1 MIRKQQQLMK
11 VLTVGVFDYFHY
23 GHLKLFERARALGD
37 YLIVAVQQDEEI
49 HKTKPDAKIMY
60 TTAQRMEMV
69 GALRYVDAVIPYD
82 QVDNTIQTVD
92 FDIFAIGADQQH
104 AGFQRAKQWC
114 LDHGKQVILLERT
127 PNICSSDIK
136 KQIAPK

>member
-1 MIRKQQQLMK
+1 MK
-11 VLTVGVFDYFHY
+11 VLTFGVFDYFHY
-23 GHLKLFERARALGD
+23 GHLKLFEHAKALGD
-37 YLIVAVQQDEEI
+37 YLTVAIQVDEEI

-60 TTAQRMEMV
+60 STQQRMEMV

-82 QVDNTIQTVD
+82 QVDNTIKTVE

-104 AGFQRAKQWC
+104 AGFQRAMQWC
-114 LDHGKQVILLERT
+114 RENGKQVILMERT

-136 KQIAPK
+136 KQLDKK

>member
-1 MIRKQQQLMK
+1 MK

-23 GHLKLFERARALGD
+23 GHLKLFERAKALGD
-37 YLIVAVQQDEEI
+37 YLIVAVQEDAQI
-49 HKTKPDAKIMY
+49 HKTKPEAKVMY

-69 GALRYVDAVIPYD
+69 GALRYVDQVIPYT
-82 QVDNTIQTVD
+82 QVDETICQVD
-92 FDIFAIGADQQH
+92 FDIFAIGEDQNH

-114 LDHGKQVILLERT
+114 LENGKQVILLTRT

-136 KQIAPK
+136 KQLEDK